1 MLIENHLTQ
10 KVIRL
15 PTTEK
20 NGIVEK
26 ANKTMKES
34 LVTVIL
40 TDNEQV
46 RHELFKIVE
55 YYNNRGGNSSLN
67 YLTPIQYYKGNPE
80 EVLRIM
86 ESKIE
91 RARILRREMN
101 MKERKGGET
110 AGQELSLNYF
120 PNLSRVVKNSTTISF
135 VVCESLIQTM
145 LGSLLLMPI

>member
-1 MLIENHLTQ
+1 MENHLTQ
-10 KVIRL
+10 KLIRP
-15 PTTEK
+15 PTTEQ
-20 NGIVEK
+20 NGIVER

-40 TDNEQV
+40 TDYDQA
-46 RHELFKIVE
+46 RHGLFKIVE
-55 YYNNRGGNSSLN
+55 YYNNGRGHSLLD

-101 MKERKGGET
+101 MKERKEGET
-110 AGQELSLNYF
+110 AGTVS
-120 PNLSRVVKNSTTISF
+120 
-135 VVCESLIQTM
+135 
-145 LGSLLLMPI
+145 